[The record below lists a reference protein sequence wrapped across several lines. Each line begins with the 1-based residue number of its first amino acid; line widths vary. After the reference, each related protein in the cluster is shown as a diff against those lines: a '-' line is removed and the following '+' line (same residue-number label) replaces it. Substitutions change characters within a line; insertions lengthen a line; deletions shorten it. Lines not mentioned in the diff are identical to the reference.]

1 MEPPGNLGR
10 FRITQESVAV
20 RRDNGMADTR
30 EELRAIEESTVDV
43 ACHLSLIRVWDPTRE
58 EAG

>member
-1 MEPPGNLGR
+1 
-10 FRITQESVAV
+10 
-20 RRDNGMADTR
+20 MADTR

-43 ACHLSLIRVWDPTRE
+43 ACHVSLIRVWDPTRE